1 MNQKQN
7 VFIETAHFAAM
18 LHERGISRSWIES
31 AVLHPD
37 KIEEHADGTRHYLKK
52 IDEFGGRWLR
62 VVVNAASVPE
72 KYVTA
77 FFDRRLR
84 RQQCGSE

>member
-1 MNQKQN
+1 MEQN

-18 LHERGISRSWIES
+18 LHERGISRSWIDS
-31 AVLHPD
+31 AVLYPD
-37 KIEEHADGTRHYLKK
+37 KIENHLDGTIHYLKQ

-84 RQQCGSE
+84 RQQCELE

>member
-1 MNQKQN
+1 M
-7 VFIETAHFAAM
+7 EDTAHFAVM
-18 LHERGISRSWIES
+18 LRERGIKRSWVES
-31 AVLHPD
+31 AVLQPD
-37 KIEEHADGTRHYLKK
+37 KVEEHPDGTRHYLKV

-72 KYVTA
+72 KRVTA

-84 RQQCGSE
+84 RQPCGSE